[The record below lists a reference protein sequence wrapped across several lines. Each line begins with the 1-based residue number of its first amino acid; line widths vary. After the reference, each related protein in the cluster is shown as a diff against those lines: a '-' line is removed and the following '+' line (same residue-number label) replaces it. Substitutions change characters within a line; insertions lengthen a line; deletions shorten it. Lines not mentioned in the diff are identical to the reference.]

1 MKSDDS
7 VDKEG
12 EPDNSGTEGFS
23 WFPGY
28 ALDLERGVRL
38 NMMFGES
45 SDHPDHNGTDMMWNP
60 TSVESTGDFWSIFSD
75 QGEPYDAVFGGR
87 HYIYVMKTTYAGSD
101 ATEHSE
107 YDHLTGMSSSN
118 SDKRNVFR
126 EAAWVSIPMLSS
138 PNAKLSGGD
147 IEVNIR
153 VSKAYDEYNMDDT
166 DCEDQA
172 VNENGGHMHLT
183 FNTGDIQTVTQ
194 DMSAAESALDLIR
207 VVPNPYYG
215 LNSYERDQVD
225 QRVRITNLPKTCTV
239 SIYNVSG
246 TLVRQVSLDSEQNV
260 TGWDWDLK
268 NDYNVPISSGV
279 YVIHVDAGP
288 IGQKVLKWFGAL
300 RPIDLDSF

>member
-1 MKSDDS
+1 
-7 VDKEG
+7 
-12 EPDNSGTEGFS
+12 
-23 WFPGY
+23 
-28 ALDLERGVRL
+28 
-38 NMMFGES
+38 
-45 SDHPDHNGTDMMWNP
+45 
-60 TSVESTGDFWSIFSD
+60 
-75 QGEPYDAVFGGR
+75 
-87 HYIYVMKTTYAGSD
+87 
-101 ATEHSE
+101 
-107 YDHLTGMSSSN
+107 
-118 SDKRNVFR
+118 
-126 EAAWVSIPMLSS
+126 
-138 PNAKLSGGD
+138 
-147 IEVNIR
+147 
-153 VSKAYDEYNMDDT
+153 MDDT